1 MQQSTLAMCSS
12 RFFWRIFSTHVAV
25 IVLCTL
31 GLSFTVFRGYRQ
43 IIEDRFQAETEDLS
57 EILAESGRERI
68 LGDRELRPTDPFYHI
83 ATSRGNRHHLFDAD
97 QELVATT
104 VDEESRGEIRL
115 SSLHDQLNADLDVT
129 SRMVGNGER
138 GPYQLTVRRLVENGE
153 TIGYLQMEASRAELQ
168 SQLQTLSHL
177 VWAIAT
183 AVCLIGVALS
193 LIVVSRIIKPV
204 EELTQAAQAIADGRW
219 SQSVSID
226 SKDELATLAEAFNE
240 MSRELA
246 AHIAELQQQGHQL
259 RENSERLATVLGG
272 MIEGV
277 IAVDS
282 ADRIL
287 FANDAAFKM
296 IDFVGRRVV
305 GRPYWEVLR
314 NTDVQNVVR
323 DVLADQYQLKREI
336 ELPRSQSRVAFIA
349 SRLPGE
355 PCPGVV
361 LVLHDVT
368 ELRRLERIR
377 SEFVS
382 NVGHELKTPLAA
394 IQACTETLADGA
406 IEDPKHAVHFLSQ
419 ITDHADRLHKLII
432 DLMELAKI
440 ESEEDAFR
448 LEEIDIGVPIQEA
461 IDEHQSVAR
470 ARQITIVA
478 KPTIEE
484 LLVKADLDGV
494 RTIVNNL
501 LDNALNYTPAGGQA
515 QVAWWADGDEV
526 AITVSDTG
534 VGIEP
539 NHLKRVFERFYRVD
553 SARSRDAGGTG
564 LGLAI
569 VKHLC
574 QFFSGTITVDSELGK
589 GTTFT
594 IRFPLVS
601 TNDSASLPVPSRSS
615 S

>member
-1 MQQSTLAMCSS
+1 MQQTTLAMCSS

-43 IIEDRFQAETEDLS
+43 IIEDRFQAETEGLS
-57 EILAESGRERI
+57 EILAESGRELI
-68 LGDRELRPTDPFYHI
+68 LRDQELRPSDPFYHI
-83 ATSRGNRHHLFDAD
+83 ATSRGNRHHLFNAE
-97 QELVATT
+97 QELIATS
-104 VDEESRGEIRL
+104 VQDGQRSDVRL
-115 SSLHDQLNADLDVT
+115 SSFHDQLNDQLVA
-129 SRMVGNGER
+129 SRLVNNGDR
-138 GPYQLTVRRLVENGE
+138 GPYQLTIRRLVENGE
-153 TIGYLQMEASRAELQ
+153 TIGYLQMEVSRAELQ

-177 VWAIAT
+177 VWAIAS

-193 LIVVSRIIKPV
+193 LVVVSRIIKPV
-204 EELTQAAQAIADGRW
+204 EELTQAAQAIAEGRW
-219 SQSVSID
+219 SQSVSIE

-246 AHIAELQQQGHQL
+246 GHIAELQQQGHQL
-259 RENSERLATVLGG
+259 RENSERLSTVLGG

-406 IEDPKHAVHFLSQ
+406 IEDPKHAAHFLSQ

-448 LEEIDIGVPIQEA
+448 LEEIDVGVPIQEA

-470 ARQITIVA
+470 ARQITIVS

-484 LLVKADLDGV
+484 LLVKADLDGI

-501 LDNALNYTPAGGQA
+501 LDNALTYTPAGGRA
-515 QVAWWADGDEV
+515 EVTWWADGDEV
-526 AITVSDTG
+526 AITIADTG
-534 VGIEP
+534 VGIDP
-539 NHLKRVFERFYRVD
+539 KHLERVFERFYRVD
-553 SARSRDAGGTG
+553 SARSREAGGTG

-601 TNDSASLPVPSRSS
+601 SSDAASLPVPSGSS